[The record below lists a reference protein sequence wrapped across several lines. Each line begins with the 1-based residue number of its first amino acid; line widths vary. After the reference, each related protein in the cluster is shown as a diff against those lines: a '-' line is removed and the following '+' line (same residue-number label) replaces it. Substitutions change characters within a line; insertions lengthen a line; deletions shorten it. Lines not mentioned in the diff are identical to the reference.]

1 MWECVWGRDKLNIIV
16 CVDDGMGMIFNKRRV
31 SRDEAVIKKIIEI
44 ADNKRIWMNQYSY
57 PLFESIKADNIVAE
71 DLFAEK
77 ASNDEYCFIENIS
90 AADYENKIDKIILF
104 RWNRSYPSDM
114 KFDID
119 LSGWKLNSSE
129 EFAGNSHE
137 CVTMEVY
144 SK

>member
-1 MWECVWGRDKLNIIV
+1 MNIIV
-16 CVDDGMGMIFNKRRV
+16 CVDDDMGMTFNQRRV
-31 SRDEAVIKKIIEI
+31 SRDEKVTEKVVDFA
-44 ADNKRIWMNQYSY
+44 AGKRIWMNDYSL
-57 PLFESIKADNIVAE
+57 PLFEHKENSNVIADGMYLDKAEQDECCFV
-71 DLFAEK
+71 EK
-77 ASNDEYCFIENIS
+77 EAISNYK
-90 AADYENKIDKIILF
+90 NKIDKIILF

-137 CVTMEVY
+137 CITMEVY

>member
-1 MWECVWGRDKLNIIV
+1 MILIA

-31 SRDEAVIKKIIEI
+31 SRDEAVIKRIIEI
-44 ADNKRIWMNQYSY
+44 ADNKRIWMSQYSY
-57 PLFESIKADNIVAE
+57 PLFESMKADNIVAE
-71 DLFAEK
+71 DLFLEK
-77 ASNDEYCFIENIS
+77 ASGDEYCFIENIS

-119 LSGWKLNSSE
+119 LNEWKLNSSE
-129 EFAGNSHE
+129 EFAGKSHE
-137 CVTMEVY
+137 RITMEVY